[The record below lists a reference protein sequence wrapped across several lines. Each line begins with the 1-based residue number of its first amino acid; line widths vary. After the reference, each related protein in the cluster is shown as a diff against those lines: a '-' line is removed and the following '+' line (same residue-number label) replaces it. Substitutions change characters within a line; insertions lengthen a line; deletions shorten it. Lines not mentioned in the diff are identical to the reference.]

1 MLTANPNPNPVHTEA
16 AHAAPDSR
24 RTQPPARRV
33 RRRQPDGGSKK
44 PRRSVLLTVLMTLPL
59 LYSLMPLVWLAI
71 NSTKSREQLFST
83 FGLWFG
89 DDFALWDN
97 IVGVLTYND
106 GIYLRWLANTV
117 LYVAVGA
124 IGATLLAALAGYG
137 LAKYEFPGRRAFLAV
152 VVGAVAVPSTAL
164 AVPAF
169 LLFGELGLTNTP
181 WAVLIPLLV
190 TPFGLFLLYSY
201 ANEAVPNEIL
211 DAARVDG
218 AGEFRIFFTMALR
231 LLSPALVSIFLLE
244 VVSAWN
250 NYFLPLIM
258 LNDPSWFPMTVG
270 LNQWNNQ
277 AATADG
283 EVITHLVITGSF
295 LTIIPLIII
304 FLVLQRFWRSGLAA
318 GSTKG

>member
-1 MLTANPNPNPVHTEA
+1 MLTAKKNPVRAEA
-16 AHAAPDSR
+16 AP
-24 RTQPPARRV
+24 TV
-33 RRRQPDGGSKK
+33 PDGQTPRRSPRRDRPGTQGK
-44 PRRSVLLTVLMTLPL
+44 PRRSALLTALMALPL
-59 LYSLMPLVWLAI
+59 VYSLMPLVWLAI
-71 NSTKSREQLFST
+71 NSTKSRDQLFST

-89 DDFALWDN
+89 KDFDLWDN
-97 IVGVLTYND
+97 IVGVLTYDD
-106 GIYLRWLANTV
+106 GIYLRWLANTL

-124 IGATLLAALAGYG
+124 VGATLLAALAGYG
-137 LAKYEFPGRRAFLAV
+137 LAKYEFPGRRAFLSV
-152 VVGAVAVPSTAL
+152 VVGAVAVPSAAL

-169 LLFGELGLTNTP
+169 LLFSRLGLTNTP
-181 WAVLIPLLV
+181 WSVLIPLLV
-190 TPFGLFLLYSY
+190 TPFGLFLLFSY

-218 AGEFRIFFTMALR
+218 AGEFRIFFTIALR
-231 LLSPALVSIFLLE
+231 LLSPALVSVFLLE

-258 LNDPSWFPMTVG
+258 LNNPAWFPLTVG

-283 EVITHLVITGSF
+283 EVITNLVITGSL
-295 LTIIPLIII
+295 LTIIPLVIV